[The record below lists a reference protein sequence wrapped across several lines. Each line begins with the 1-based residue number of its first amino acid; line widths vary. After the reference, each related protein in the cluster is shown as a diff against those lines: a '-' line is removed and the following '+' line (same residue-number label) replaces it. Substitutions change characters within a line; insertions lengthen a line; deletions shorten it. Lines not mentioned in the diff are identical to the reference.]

1 MASEMATEQDHW
13 ENLERALNEME
24 VLNVIYGGDSDEYVR
39 NSHALSQP
47 PPSGTS
53 FAIVSPGT
61 DDLDRIKR
69 HLELEMSSSVSGD
82 TVLPFRDAP
91 DLQIE
96 VRTQIEGEAT
106 STTNSNSFCDI
117 SSNTNTNIVLR
128 CLLQKGYPETSSAIV
143 TSLQIYPSLTRTSN
157 DEITRAL
164 NEKARCLL
172 GTEAV
177 MDLVEE
183 TKELCISKNHK
194 EHDQQQK
201 EEKKH
206 QLQQRKKK
214 GLTSTTAEA
223 SGFGRR
229 WIWVHHITSKD
240 RITSILAEAEHGN
253 LKGILKHGYPGVV
266 LIEGKICECDAFV
279 KWIKGNKSSA
289 LGGGF
294 GRNWGHHVRGEIN
307 GIDNDDAFGNGNGNV
322 NGNGNATDG
331 NVDASSAPNHP
342 KRCCVTLKDTD
353 DLSVMADYCRDAG
366 LEDEFREFALQHKAA
381 G

>member
-1 MASEMATEQDHW
+1 MASKQDHW
-13 ENLERALNEME
+13 EALERALNETE
-24 VLNVIYGGDSDEYVR
+24 VLNAIYGGDDEEAEEAVSDA
-39 NSHALSQP
+39 HPLSQQ

-69 HLELEMSSSVSGD
+69 YLELEMSSSVPGGILS
-82 TVLPFRDAP
+82 FRYAP
-91 DLQIE
+91 DLKIE
-96 VRTQIEGEAT
+96 IRTQIEGET
-106 STTNSNSFCDI
+106 ISNSNSCDN
-117 SSNTNTNIVLR
+117 SSNANTNIVLR
-128 CLLQKGYPETSSAIV
+128 CLLPKGYPETSSAIV
-143 TSLQIYPSLTRTSN
+143 PSIQTYPSLTRTSI

-164 NEKARCLL
+164 NEKARCLM

-183 TKELCISKNHK
+183 AKELCISKQHH

-201 EEKKH
+201 QEEQQ
-206 QLQQRKKK
+206 QLKQRKNN
-214 GLTSTTAEA
+214 GSVSITAEYN
-223 SGFGRR
+223 SFGRR

-240 RITSILAEAEHGN
+240 RITSILAEAKHGN

-266 LIEGKICECDAFV
+266 LVEGKTRECDAFV

-307 GIDNDDAFGNGNGNV
+307 GIDNDDACADVNANV
-322 NGNGNATDG
+322 NDNDADG
-331 NVDASSAPNHP
+331 NVDASSSPNQP
-342 KRCCVTLKDTD
+342 KRCCATLKDTD

-366 LEDEFREFALQHKAA
+366 LEDEFREFVLQHKAA